1 MSSSGLKEVR
11 IQSAVAWFA
20 FSARNDLQLLSS
32 GLSLNEE
39 VFCST
44 YKDAQNTLPAT
55 TSLHYRLL
63 KKFAEHICTKNYSCK
78 QIMSR
83 VQPVKVYPHSPNY
96 QSPITNRLTHPDLNI
111 YHIWKWR
118 LVDGNGNGPIFLY
131 TLNTIATSKLDP
143 SLSRQYER
151 TEKSK
156 KWKRKML
163 GLFFFSF
170 FEREPDL

>member
-20 FSARNDLQLLSS
+20 FSARNHLQLLSS

-39 VFCST
+39 AFCST

-63 KKFAEHICTKNYSCK
+63 KNFAEHICTKSYSCK

-96 QSPITNRLTHPDLNI
+96 QSPITNRLTHPNLNI

-118 LVDGNGNGPIFLY
+118 LVDGNCNGPIFY
-131 TLNTIATSKLDP
+131 THWTPLPQVSWIHHFQDNMSGQRKAKN
-143 SLSRQYER
+143 
-151 TEKSK
+151 EKEK
-156 KWKRKML
+156 C
-163 GLFFFSF
+163 
-170 FEREPDL
+170 